1 MSRKEATYNTPIQ
14 TTVSYPIIGLTGLLN
29 LVTVMDKFRPQA
41 VAEKGCVCRPL
52 SSPPAHRAQRAHPV
66 VAAAARPASPTSPV
80 AAQPAAGAPAER
92 RRRAGGGQRCVG
104 TTVLRRDSGTLR
116 QVSHGTGSA
125 SPSWTCANRRCNQ
138 SWSLRKPPA
147 GTIASCDG

>member
-52 SSPPAHRAQRAHPV
+52 SSPPPLGPSELIQLWMRLPAPNRQRLLWLLSQLLEHQLS
-66 VAAAARPASPTSPV
+66 AAAAQGETAMRLHHGIEEGQWYTEKMLPRHW
-80 AAQPAAGAPAER
+80 ER
-92 RRRAGGGQRCVG
+92 LAVVYVRQS
-104 TTVLRRDSGTLR
+104 TMQQVLE
-116 QVSHGTGSA
+116 
-125 SPSWTCANRRCNQ
+125 
-138 SWSLRKPPA
+138 
-147 GTIASCDG
+147 